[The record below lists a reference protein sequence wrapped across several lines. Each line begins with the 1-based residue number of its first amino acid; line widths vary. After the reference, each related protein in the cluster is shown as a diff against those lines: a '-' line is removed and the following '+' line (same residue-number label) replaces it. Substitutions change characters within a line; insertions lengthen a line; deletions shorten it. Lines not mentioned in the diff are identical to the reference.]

1 MAVFA
6 AGQQLWRASLDSAT
20 SIRAEVTA
28 RSKHRHAC
36 RRPFSHT
43 PIHMPS
49 HGCRYTVKSV
59 AEQSAAVDCHAV
71 SLTAF
76 KRCEKASQGLCIFAL

>member
-28 RSKHRHAC
+28 RSKHCHAC

-43 PIHMPS
+43 P
-49 HGCRYTVKSV
+49 
-59 AEQSAAVDCHAV
+59 QSTCLRTAAG
-71 SLTAF
+71 T
-76 KRCEKASQGLCIFAL
+76 R